1 MAHGK
6 MDRSKQEREISDV
19 TYGPHTQS
27 IREGP
32 KWCLCQSDGCMPLLL
47 WKEWDAT
54 LHPGL
59 VSPLLSTS
67 AIKARHSSCLANKS
81 LKSSWLLLVGADS
94 FHAEAGFT
102 CPHLGGYQL
111 LLPNCV
117 RNLHSSKPLVREM
130 LPSTC
135 SKHQG
140 CCWLL
145 YPVRHQGW
153 APAVAW
159 SGRWWAKGR
168 LALLG
173 MLGNGEAMSPSQPS
187 KMPTWLEAKVGTD
200 VLSTEILLKQSNFFL
215 AINGSFALWG
225 LRDLFKFPLLHL
237 AKTSIL
243 SVQNGILSN

>member
-1 MAHGK
+1 MTPGLGLLLLCASFEDDLWITVCWQRETRREKRASGLMAHGK

-159 SGRWWAKGR
+159 SGRWWAKG
-168 LALLG
+168 
-173 MLGNGEAMSPSQPS
+173 N
-187 KMPTWLEAKVGTD
+187 AKH
-200 VLSTEILLKQSNFFL
+200 
-215 AINGSFALWG
+215 
-225 LRDLFKFPLLHL
+225 FK
-237 AKTSIL
+237 
-243 SVQNGILSN
+243 